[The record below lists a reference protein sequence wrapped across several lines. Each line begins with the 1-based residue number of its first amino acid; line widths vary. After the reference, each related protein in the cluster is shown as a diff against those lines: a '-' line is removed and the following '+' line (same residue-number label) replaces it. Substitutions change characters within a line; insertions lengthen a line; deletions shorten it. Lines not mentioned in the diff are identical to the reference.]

1 MNSLSR
7 SPQSRGS
14 ARRSHYKAASK
25 TKAVNSIRFVSRG
38 GIRL

>member
-7 SPQSRGS
+7 YSQSRGS
-14 ARRSHYKAASK
+14 ARASHYRAASR
-25 TKAVNSIRFVSRG
+25 TKAINSMRFVSRG